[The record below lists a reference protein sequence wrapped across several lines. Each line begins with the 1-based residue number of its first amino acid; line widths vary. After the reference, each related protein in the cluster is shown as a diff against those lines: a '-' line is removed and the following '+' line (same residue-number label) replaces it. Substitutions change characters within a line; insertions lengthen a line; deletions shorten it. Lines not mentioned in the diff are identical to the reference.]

1 MSIKQNVEHIKTE
14 LSNEEKFLESFV
26 KVERFYKKYK
36 NLLLASI
43 VVVVVAV
50 AGISIN
56 NYLSTA
62 NKTAANEAFSVLL
75 EDMNNA
81 QAMEILKDK
90 NPKLAQIIEAKKAKV
105 DGKTVSIDVQYLK
118 ELELYNEAIKN
129 QDVEKLSQVL
139 MQNDFTLKEYALFQK
154 ALILTQKENYKE
166 AKEILEQIPQDSQV
180 QQLASTLKH
189 FLLTK

>member
-1 MSIKQNVEHIKTE
+1 MSIKQNVEHIKGE

-36 NLLLASI
+36 NALLGSI
-43 VVVVVAV
+43 VVLVVVVAGM
-50 AGISIN
+50 GIS
-56 NYLSTA
+56 NYLSAA
-62 NKTAANEAFSVLL
+62 NKAAANEAFSTLL

-90 NPKLAQIIEAKKAKV
+90 NPKLAQIIEAKQARNE
-105 DGKTVSIDVQYLK
+105 GKEVNIDVEYLK
-118 ELELYNEAIKN
+118 EVELYNSAIKN
-129 QDVEKLSQVL
+129 QDIEKLSQVL

-154 ALILTQKENYKE
+154 ALMLTQNANYKE

-189 FLLTK
+189 FLLSK

>member
-36 NLLLASI
+36 NLLLVS
-43 VVVVVAV
+43 VVVIVVAV

-56 NYLSTA
+56 NYLGAA
-62 NKTAANEAFSVLL
+62 NKTAANEAFSTLL
-75 EDMNNA
+75 EDMNNS

-90 NPKLAQIIEAKKAKV
+90 NPKLAQIIEAKKAKIE
-105 DGKTVSIDVQYLK
+105 GKSVSIDVQYLK

-129 QDVEKLSQVL
+129 QDAEKLSQVL

-154 ALILTQKENYKE
+154 ALILAQRENYKE

>member
-36 NLLLASI
+36 NLLLVS
-43 VVVVVAV
+43 VVVIVVAV

-56 NYLSTA
+56 NYLGAA
-62 NKTAANEAFSVLL
+62 NKTAANEAFSTLL

-90 NPKLAQIIEAKKAKV
+90 NPKLAQIIEAKKAKIE
-105 DGKTVSIDVQYLK
+105 GKSVSIDVQYLK

-129 QDVEKLSQVL
+129 QDAEKLSQVL

-154 ALILTQKENYKE
+154 ALILAQKENYKE